1 MLQLNSTLFLQIIN
15 FLLLMWILNRLIF
28 RPFLKMVEEREAK
41 TLGARTQAGDL
52 TVEAEDLKK
61 KYESGVS
68 EATSQGVSSKEMQRR
83 EGQSMGEG
91 IVSETRTKS
100 SDYISNA
107 RRDLEASVSEV
118 RKELVQLSINFSE
131 EMTGK
136 ILGRDI
142 R

>member
-15 FLLLMWILNRLIF
+15 FLLLIWILNRLIF
-28 RPFLKMVEEREAK
+28 KPFLKTVEEREAK
-41 TLGARTQAGDL
+41 TLGTRTQAGDL
-52 TVEAEDLKK
+52 TVEAEGLQN

-68 EATSQGVSSKEMQRR
+68 EATSQGVSYKEVQRR
-83 EGQSMGEG
+83 EGQSVGEG
-91 IVSETRTKS
+91 IVSEARTKC

-118 RKELVQLSINFSE
+118 RKELVQMSINFSK

>member
-83 EGQSMGEG
+83 EGQSIGEG
-91 IVSETRTKS
+91 IVNETRTKS

-118 RKELVQLSINFSE
+118 RKELVQLSISFSE

>member
-68 EATSQGVSSKEMQRR
+68 ESTSKGVTSK
-83 EGQSMGEG
+83 
-91 IVSETRTKS
+91 
-100 SDYISNA
+100 
-107 RRDLEASVSEV
+107 
-118 RKELVQLSINFSE
+118 
-131 EMTGK
+131 
-136 ILGRDI
+136 
-142 R
+142 

>member
-1 MLQLNSTLFLQIIN
+1 
-15 FLLLMWILNRLIF
+15 
-28 RPFLKMVEEREAK
+28 
-41 TLGARTQAGDL
+41 
-52 TVEAEDLKK
+52 
-61 KYESGVS
+61 
-68 EATSQGVSSKEMQRR
+68 
-83 EGQSMGEG
+83 MGEG